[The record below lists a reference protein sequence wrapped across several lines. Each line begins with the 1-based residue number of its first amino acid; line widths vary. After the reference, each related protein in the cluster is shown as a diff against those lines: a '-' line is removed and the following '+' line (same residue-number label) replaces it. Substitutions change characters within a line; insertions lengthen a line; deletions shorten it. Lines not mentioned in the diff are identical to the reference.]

1 MYTFSRVSLRILPY
15 LLALTVAACATVPKE
30 VVELSYVVGQDL
42 KELHQSYRTLV
53 RTHFD
58 GLRAQTDQFL
68 QTRWTPLWL
77 KEFIADGELIQKVK
91 GSDPVQVLEDVQLW
105 TEVAIEEIQDK
116 RRELIEPIDK
126 DEQDLLTSVD
136 EAFARVTVAN
146 STITAHLNSLR
157 QVQEVQDQALQALRL
172 GDLRGKITDAL
183 VRASEKSKEALEKLA
198 KVEGVVD
205 TLNVEKDALKSLL
218 KRRTEQ

>member
-1 MYTFSRVSLRILPY
+1 MRTFARGSSRTLPC
-15 LLALTVAACATVPKE
+15 LMALMVMGCASVPKE

-42 KELHQSYRTLV
+42 KELHQSYRALV

-58 GLRAQTDQFL
+58 GLRSQTDQFL

-77 KEFIADGELIQKVK
+77 KEFIADGELIEKAK

-116 RRELIEPIDK
+116 RRELIEPIDR
-126 DEQDLLTSVD
+126 DERDLLSSVD

-146 STITAHLNSLR
+146 STVTAHLNSLR

-172 GDLRGKITDAL
+172 GDLRTGITEAL

-198 KVEGVVD
+198 KAEGVVD
-205 TLNVEKDALKSLL
+205 TLNKEKDALKSKSK
-218 KRRTEQ
+218 KRSDQ